1 MAKLDLRSWAAKGA
15 EQRLVEIAAEAR
27 VIFAHFPELRSSGRG
42 FEAAPAGAGDDRG
55 TARQR
60 APRKRR
66 KRSAE
71 ARRRMSEAQ
80 KARWPKQRAQ
90 SAVAAPRAAA
100 KKK

>member
-1 MAKLDLRSWAAKGA
+1 MAKLDLRAWAVKGA
-15 EQRLVEIAAEAR
+15 EQRLAEIAAEAR
-27 VIFAHFPELRSSGRG
+27 TIFTAFPELRGGGRG

-71 ARRRMSEAQ
+71 ARHRINEAQ
-80 KARWPKQRAQ
+80 KTR
-90 SAVAAPRAAA
+90 
-100 KKK
+100 

>member
-27 VIFAHFPELRSSGRG
+27 TIFTAFPELRGGGRG
-42 FEAAPAGAGDDRG
+42 FEASPAGADRG
-55 TARQR
+55 AARQR
-60 APRKRR
+60 APRKGR

-80 KARWPKQRAQ
+80 KARWAKHRRAH
-90 SAVAAPRAAA
+90 SAVAAPRVAA

>member
-15 EQRLVEIAAEAR
+15 EQRLVEIATEAR
-27 VIFAHFPELRSSGRG
+27 AVFAYFPELRSSGRG

-66 KRSAE
+66 KRPAE
-71 ARRRMSEAQ
+71 ARRRMSEAP
-80 KARWPKQRAQ
+80 KERSARQRAQ
-90 SAVAAPRAAA
+90 SAVAAPRAA